1 MCAIHKERNGLL
13 CLRTPVPINVLR
25 TTAVGVLALSALGH
39 HAHGLRSPLP
49 RGEAGGW
56 RRGRAT
62 WIGGVTS
69 GPAPLSVSLSLLRP
83 PPPHSP
89 PSAIP
94 LPLPRP
100 TPPPARATDPSCSS
114 PCRGPRLR
122 ARHCRCFLPVRHCRC
137 FPLPF
142 PLPRPPPPPPAE
154 PPWRQQRPSASPAA
168 PSRPSS
174 LTWTAPSWTWTAF
187 TCVWRGG
194 RGPLW
199 GGGGGEGEGG
209 EREGGGGGRGE
220 RRGGGFGDAP
230 PRSALGGGGAHC
242 RSPKGSRTPSHIWRL
257 PLPLDPP
264 AWARATCLGPHRRLP
279 CPRQAP
285 TIVGGRMTVGA

>member
-142 PLPRPPPPPPAE
+142 PL
-154 PPWRQQRPSASPAA
+154 
-168 PSRPSS
+168 SRPSPPPSCRTAMATAAPIS
-174 LTWTAPSWTWTAF
+174 LTGGTLSAVLFDMDGTLVDVDSFHVRLARRPWTAL
-187 TCVWRGG
+187 G
-194 RGPLW
+194 RGW
-199 GGGGGEGEGG
+199 G
-209 EREGGGGGRGE
+209 
-220 RRGGGFGDAP
+220 
-230 PRSALGGGGAHC
+230 
-242 RSPKGSRTPSHIWRL
+242 
-257 PLPLDPP
+257 
-264 AWARATCLGPHRRLP
+264 
-279 CPRQAP
+279 
-285 TIVGGRMTVGA
+285 